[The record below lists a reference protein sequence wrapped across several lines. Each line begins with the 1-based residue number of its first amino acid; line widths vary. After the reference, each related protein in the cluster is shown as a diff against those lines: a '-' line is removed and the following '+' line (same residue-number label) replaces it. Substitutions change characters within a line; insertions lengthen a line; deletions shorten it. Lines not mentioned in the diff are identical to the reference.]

1 MEKTRI
7 LVVEDEIIIAR
18 DIRATL
24 ERLGYDVLA
33 TVPSGEAAVVAAADM
48 QPDLVLMDIMLRG
61 DMDGIEAAEQ
71 IRSRHDI
78 PVIFLTS
85 FADDKTLERAK
96 ITEPF
101 GYILKP
107 FEERELATNIE
118 LALYKHETER
128 QLKNSEDRFR
138 RLTEGIRDGITI
150 IEYGRV
156 IYVNDRACE
165 IFGYPRDELVN
176 MTGFDFAAPE
186 ERERLRRIAA
196 ESERAR
202 GRPEELRFWIVRR
215 DGSRRYVQNSYS
227 INRKDGEIIGQ
238 FVVTTDITERQL
250 AEEAL
255 QQHNRSLALL
265 NRIGQA
271 LTATLD
277 LAQVIEQ
284 VLRAVIEVADAEG
297 SSVWLWDER
306 GQGELVCHAM
316 LHEDQYLSAPG
327 LRVPPGQ
334 GIVGWVA
341 ERSESTVVADVRS
354 DPRFFGGIDPQIEFQ
369 TSSLLAV
376 PLRTRSGT
384 IGVLEVVNKRGRD
397 RSLEEGPADF
407 SDDQTMVE
415 TLAASA
421 AIAIENAQLMER
433 LRQHTAELEA
443 SNQELDAFA
452 HSAAH
457 DIKNPLAR
465 VVGFAELLEG
475 DYATLPEETLRHSL
489 HRIAQTGRKMSNIV
503 DELLL
508 LSSMRQVEEID
519 LGPVDMASIVTEAQ
533 ERLDDPIAEHQAEII
548 LPSAGAWPAA
558 MGYAPWIEEVWVNY
572 LSNAIKYGGR
582 PPRIELG
589 ATEEGGWVRFWIRDN
604 GPGLTPE
611 EQARLFTPF
620 TRLDLVRAKGH
631 GLGLSIVR
639 RIVERLG
646 GEVGVD
652 SRVGEGSVFSFILPA
667 VAQEDSQ
674 DGG

>member
-1 MEKTRI
+1 
-7 LVVEDEIIIAR
+7 
-18 DIRATL
+18 
-24 ERLGYDVLA
+24 
-33 TVPSGEAAVVAAADM
+33 
-48 QPDLVLMDIMLRG
+48 
-61 DMDGIEAAEQ
+61 
-71 IRSRHDI
+71 
-78 PVIFLTS
+78 
-85 FADDKTLERAK
+85 
-96 ITEPF
+96 
-101 GYILKP
+101 
-107 FEERELATNIE
+107 
-118 LALYKHETER
+118 
-128 QLKNSEDRFR
+128 
-138 RLTEGIRDGITI
+138 
-150 IEYGRV
+150 
-156 IYVNDRACE
+156 
-165 IFGYPRDELVN
+165 
-176 MTGFDFAAPE
+176 MTGSDFAAPK
-186 ERERLRRIAA
+186 ERERLKRIVA
-196 ESERAR
+196 EIER
-202 GRPEELRFWIVRR
+202 GGSPPEELRFWIVRK

-227 INRKDGEIIGQ
+227 INRKDGEIVGR
-238 FVVTTDITERQL
+238 FVVTADITERQL

-271 LTATLD
+271 LTATLN

-284 VLRAVIEVADAEG
+284 VLRAVVEVADAEG

-376 PLRTRSGT
+376 PLRTLSGT

-397 RSLEEGPADF
+397 RPLEEGPADF
-407 SDDQTMVE
+407 VKDQRMVE

-475 DYATLPEETLRHSL
+475 DYATLPEETLRSSL

-519 LGPVDMASIVTEAQ
+519 LRPVDMAGIVTEAQ
-533 ERLDDPIAEHQAEII
+533 DRLDDLIAEHQVEFI
-548 LPSAGAWPAA
+548 LPPSGTWPVAI
-558 MGYAPWIEEVWVNY
+558 GYAPWIEEVWVNY

-582 PPRIELG
+582 PPQVELG
-589 ATEEGGWVRFWIRDN
+589 ATEEENGMVRFWIRDN

-652 SRVGEGSVFSFILPA
+652 SRVGEGSVFSFILPS
-667 VAQEDSQ
+667 VAQEDGQ
-674 DGG
+674 DAG

>member
-1 MEKTRI
+1 VGKTRI
-7 LVVEDEIIIAR
+7 VVVEDEVIIAR

-33 TVPSGEAAVVAAADM
+33 TIPSGEAAVVAAADM

-61 DMDGIEAAEQ
+61 NMDGIEAAEQ
-71 IRSRHDI
+71 IRSRYDI

-85 FADDKTLERAK
+85 FADDKTLQRAK
-96 ITEPF
+96 ITDPF

-118 LALYKHETER
+118 LALYKHETEK
-128 QLKNSEDRFR
+128 QLKDSEDRFR

-150 IEYGRV
+150 IEHGKV
-156 IYVNDRACE
+156 IYVNDRARE
-165 IFGYPRDELVN
+165 IFGYSKDEYVN

-186 ERERLRRIAA
+186 EQERLRKIKAGI
-196 ESERAR
+196 
-202 GRPEELRFWIVRR
+202 GRTGDNPEELSFWIVRK
-215 DGSRRYVQNSYS
+215 DGSRRYIQNSYS

-238 FVVTTDITERQL
+238 FVVTADITERRL
-250 AEEAL
+250 AEDAL

-271 LTATLD
+271 LTATLE

-284 VLRAVIEVADAEG
+284 VLRAVVEVADAEG

-316 LHEDQYLSAPG
+316 LHENQYLSAPG

-341 ERSESTVVADVRS
+341 EWGESTVVADVRK
-354 DPRFFGGIDPQIEFQ
+354 DPRFFGGIDPLIEFQ

-384 IGVLEVVNKRGRD
+384 IGVLEVVNKRGGD
-397 RSLEEGPADF
+397 GPMEEGPADF
-407 SDDQTMVE
+407 AGDQTMVE

-421 AIAIENAQLMER
+421 AVAIENAQLMES
-433 LRQHTAELEA
+433 LRQHTGELEA

-475 DYATLPEETLRHSL
+475 DYASLPEETLRHSL

-508 LSSMRQVEEID
+508 LSSMRHVEEID
-519 LGPVDMASIVTEAQ
+519 LSPVDMAGIVAEAQ
-533 ERLDDPIAEHQAEII
+533 DRLDDLIAEHGAEIV
-548 LPSAGAWPAA
+548 LPPAEAWPVAV
-558 MGYAPWIEEVWVNY
+558 GYGPWIEEVWVNY

-589 ATEEGGWVRFWIRDN
+589 AAEEQDGMIRFWIRDN

-620 TRLDLVRAKGH
+620 TRLDRVRAKGH

-646 GEVGVD
+646 GQVGVD

-667 VAQEDSQ
+667 VAK

>member
-1 MEKTRI
+1 MA
-7 LVVEDEIIIAR
+7 EI
-18 DIRATL
+18 
-24 ERLGYDVLA
+24 
-33 TVPSGEAAVVAAADM
+33 
-48 QPDLVLMDIMLRG
+48 
-61 DMDGIEAAEQ
+61 
-71 IRSRHDI
+71 
-78 PVIFLTS
+78 
-85 FADDKTLERAK
+85 
-96 ITEPF
+96 
-101 GYILKP
+101 
-107 FEERELATNIE
+107 
-118 LALYKHETER
+118 
-128 QLKNSEDRFR
+128 R
-138 RLTEGIRDGITI
+138 R
-150 IEYGRV
+150 
-156 IYVNDRACE
+156 
-165 IFGYPRDELVN
+165 
-176 MTGFDFAAPE
+176 TGNP
-186 ERERLRRIAA
+186 
-196 ESERAR
+196 
-202 GRPEELRFWIVRR
+202 PEELRFWIVRR
-215 DGSRRYVQNSYS
+215 DGSRRYIQNSYS
-227 INRKDGEIIGQ
+227 INRKDGDIIGR
-238 FVVTTDITERQL
+238 FVVTADITERKL

-284 VLRAVIEVADAEG
+284 VLRAVVEVADAEG

-306 GQGELVCHAM
+306 EQGELVCHAM

-327 LRVPPGQ
+327 LRVPPGE

-341 ERSESTVVADVRS
+341 ERSESTIVADVRK

-384 IGVLEVVNKRGRD
+384 IGVLEVVNKRGGGRPV
-397 RSLEEGPADF
+397 EEGPAGF
-407 SDDQTMVE
+407 APDQPMVE

-465 VVGFAELLEG
+465 VVGFAELLEV
-475 DYATLPEETLRHSL
+475 DYTTLPEETLRGSL

-519 LGPVDMASIVTEAQ
+519 LGPVDMSDVVTNAQ
-533 ERLDDPIAEHQAEII
+533 DRLDDLIAEQQAEITF
-548 LPSAGAWPAA
+548 PPAEAWPVAI
-558 MGYAPWIEEVWVNY
+558 GYAPWIEEVWVNY
-572 LSNAIKYGGR
+572 LSNAIKYGGQ

-589 ATEEGGWVRFWIRDN
+589 ATEEQDGMVRFWIRDD

-611 EQARLFTPF
+611 EQSRLFTPF

-646 GEVGVD
+646 GRVGVD
-652 SRVGEGSVFSFILPA
+652 SRIGEGSVFSFVLPA
-667 VAQEDSQ
+667 MVRED
-674 DGG
+674 G

>member
-1 MEKTRI
+1 VGRNRI
-7 LVVEDEIIIAR
+7 LVVEDEVIIAR
-18 DIRATL
+18 DVRATL

-33 TVPSGEAAVVAAADM
+33 TIPSGEAAVAAAADM
-48 QPDLVLMDIMLRG
+48 RPDLVLMDIMLRG

-71 IRSRHDI
+71 IRSRYDI
-78 PVIFLTS
+78 PVVFLTS
-85 FADDKTLERAK
+85 FADDKTLQRAK

-118 LALYKHETER
+118 LALYKHEMER
-128 QLKNSEDRFR
+128 QLKDSEDRFR

-150 IEYGRV
+150 IEHGKV
-156 IYVNDRACE
+156 IYVNDRARE
-165 IFGYPRDELVN
+165 IFGYPKDALVN

-186 ERERLRRIAA
+186 EQERLQRIAA
-196 ESERAR
+196 EMGR
-202 GRPEELRFWIVRR
+202 GGSPPEELRFWIVRG
-215 DGSRRYVQNSYS
+215 DGSRRYIQNSYS
-227 INRKDGEIIGQ
+227 INRKDGDIIGR
-238 FVVTTDITERQL
+238 FVVTADITERQL

-265 NRIGQA
+265 NQIGQA

-284 VLRAVIEVADAEG
+284 VLRAVVELADAEG

-316 LHEDQYLSAPG
+316 LHENQYLSTPG

-341 ERSESTVVADVRS
+341 EQSESTVVADVRK

-369 TSSLLAV
+369 TNSLLAV

-384 IGVLEVVNKRGRD
+384 IGVLEAVNKRGRD
-397 RSLEEGPADF
+397 GSMEEGPADF
-407 SDDQTMVE
+407 TGDQTMVE

-421 AIAIENAQLMER
+421 AVAIENAQLMER

-475 DYATLPEETLRHSL
+475 DYASLPEETLRHSL

-508 LSSMRQVEEID
+508 LSSMRHVEEID
-519 LGPVDMASIVTEAQ
+519 LGPVDMAAIVAEAQ
-533 ERLDDPIAEHQAEII
+533 DRLDDLIAEHEAEIT
-548 LPSAGAWPAA
+548 LPSPGVWPVA
-558 MGYAPWIEEVWVNY
+558 MGYGPWIEEVWVNY

-589 ATEEGGWVRFWIRDN
+589 ATEEQDGMIRFWIRDN

-620 TRLDLVRAKGH
+620 TRLDRVRAKGH

-646 GEVGVD
+646 GQVGVD
-652 SRVGEGSVFSFILPA
+652 SRVGEGSVFSFILPC
-667 VAQEDSQ
+667 VAKE
-674 DGG
+674 GG